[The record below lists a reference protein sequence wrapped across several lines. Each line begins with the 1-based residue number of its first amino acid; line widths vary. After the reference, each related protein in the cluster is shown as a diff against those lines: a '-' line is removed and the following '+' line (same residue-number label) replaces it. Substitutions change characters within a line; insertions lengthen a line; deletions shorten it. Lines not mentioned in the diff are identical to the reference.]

1 MSQERNPGPVGC
13 PGQKRAYQPPK
24 VSKVP
29 INVDEVVL
37 AGCKTSGGGGGGA
50 ITCIQGCVIDGS

>member
-1 MSQERNPGPVGC
+1 MRQQKNQGPAGR
-13 PGQKRAYQPPK
+13 PKPKRAYRPPE

-50 ITCIQGCVIDGS
+50 ATCIMGCVIDGS